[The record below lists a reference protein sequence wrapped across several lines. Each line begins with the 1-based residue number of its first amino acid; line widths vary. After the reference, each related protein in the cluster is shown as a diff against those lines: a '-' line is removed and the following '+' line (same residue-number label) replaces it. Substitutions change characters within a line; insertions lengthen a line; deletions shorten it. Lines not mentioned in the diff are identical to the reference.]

1 MGAPLGLDL
10 TLPPKKGSRIESYG
24 EFKYL
29 LIAGE
34 TMKTIAMLLAVGLL
48 AAGVVYATYATGD
61 PEALA
66 EVSDQAQG
74 ALIGI
79 AKEGK
84 SVTILAQ
91 ETERT
96 YPLAS
101 NAWVYKDNRKAGLA
115 DLRPGDR
122 VELILNSKQQAA
134 YIKAT
139 GRESLPPSADADS
152 EALAGS
158 VDGDKPSSDAQS
170 PPSDTQSPANG
181 AQSPASGVQSSA
193 SGAQSPSG
201 GTQSSASGARSPAS
215 GAQPPKAAEPS
226 TGPALPAAP
235 KPGGGNTEPV
245 DASDEP
251 AHRGEWPW
259 TEFSLEVKS
268 SELQLKARHK
278 PGKGGNI
285 SEADIYVQMKD
296 RTVIHL
302 KDEEAEQWLQLLLQD
317 QPIEAGAG
325 KAWEEALKRQIVA
338 NLQLEDAS
346 PDVKLKVK
354 RNGGNS
360 RNSGKNNGKGSENSK
375 SSDKHRGDDQDDD
388 REDEDD

>member
-1 MGAPLGLDL
+1 MR
-10 TLPPKKGSRIESYG
+10 K
-24 EFKYL
+24 
-29 LIAGE
+29 
-34 TMKTIAMLLAVGLL
+34 IAMLLAVGLL
-48 AAGVVYATYATGD
+48 AAGIVYATYATGD

-74 ALIGI
+74 ALVGI
-79 AKEGK
+79 AKGGK

-139 GRESLPPSADADS
+139 GQEPQPPAAGADS
-152 EALAGS
+152 KELAGS
-158 VDGDKPSSDAQS
+158 VDGEVPTSDAQ
-170 PPSDTQSPANG
+170 PPE
-181 AQSPASGVQSSA
+181 
-193 SGAQSPSG
+193 SGAQSPE
-201 GTQSSASGARSPAS
+201 SGAR
-215 GAQPPKAAEPS
+215 PPEAAEPA
-226 TGPALPAAP
+226 TGPALSAAP
-235 KPGGGNTEPV
+235 DPGGANTEPA
-245 DASDEP
+245 DAADKP
-251 AHRGEWPW
+251 AVPAEWPW
-259 TEFSLEVKS
+259 AELSLEVKS
-268 SELQLKARHK
+268 RELQLKAKHK
-278 PGKGGNI
+278 PGKGGKK

-302 KDEEAEQWLQLLLQD
+302 KDGEAEQWLQLLLQD
-317 QPIEAGAG
+317 QPTGAGDGDG

-354 RNGGNS
+354 RNGGNGG
-360 RNSGKNNGKGSENSK
+360 NSGNSGNSGNGGKDNGKGSENSK
-375 SSDKHRGDDQDDD
+375 SNGKNRGDDPDDD
-388 REDEDD
+388 RDDEDD

>member
-1 MGAPLGLDL
+1 MR
-10 TLPPKKGSRIESYG
+10 K
-24 EFKYL
+24 
-29 LIAGE
+29 
-34 TMKTIAMLLAVGLL
+34 IAMLLAVGLL
-48 AAGVVYATYATGD
+48 AAGIVYATYATGD

-74 ALIGI
+74 ALVGI
-79 AKEGK
+79 AKGGK

-91 ETERT
+91 KTEKT

-139 GRESLPPSADADS
+139 GQEPQPPAAGADS
-152 EALAGS
+152 KELAGS
-158 VDGDKPSSDAQS
+158 ANGEVPTSDAQ
-170 PPSDTQSPANG
+170 PPESG
-181 AQSPASGVQSSA
+181 AQSLESGAQPPE
-193 SGAQSPSG
+193 SGAQSPE
-201 GTQSSASGARSPAS
+201 S
-215 GAQPPKAAEPS
+215 GAQPPEAAEPA

-235 KPGGGNTEPV
+235 DPGGANTEPA
-245 DASDEP
+245 DAADKP
-251 AHRGEWPW
+251 AVPAEWPW
-259 TEFSLEVKS
+259 AELSLEVKS
-268 SELQLKARHK
+268 RELQLKAKHK
-278 PGKGGNI
+278 PGKGGKD

-302 KDEEAEQWLQLLLQD
+302 KDGEAEQWLQLLLQD
-317 QPIEAGAG
+317 QPTGAG
-325 KAWEEALKRQIVA
+325 DGRAWEEALKRQIVA

-354 RNGGNS
+354 RNGGNGGNS
-360 RNSGKNNGKGSENSK
+360 GNSGNSGKDNGKSSENSK
-375 SSDKHRGDDQDDD
+375 SNGKNRGDNQDDD
-388 REDEDD
+388 RDDEDD